1 MTPSTGGGGGG
12 VGDLGG
18 SVSLSLRMASSDTWD
33 RIPPV
38 SDSMLE
44 SNSWGVAVPA
54 STLLD
59 RGTSSWSSSGGVA
72 VVGKYIVSVGA
83 ARKPIYIYNKHITK
97 LLKILIYLRY

>member
-1 MTPSTGGGGGG
+1 MVITPSTGGGGGG

-18 SVSLSLRMASSDTWD
+18 
-33 RIPPV
+33 
-38 SDSMLE
+38 
-44 SNSWGVAVPA
+44 GVVA
-54 STLLD
+54 D